1 MEAQEV
7 KTTAAVVSELGESY
21 SDLMNSL
28 RDSISEVDT
37 TKKNLWRGEN
47 KSRLIE
53 LGVALIVFPEPTPI
67 SETVGACFVAAGIIQ
82 KGVKNRSIYVED
94 IGKTFQNAVKEV
106 LSIKK
111 SL

>member
-1 MEAQEV
+1 
-7 KTTAAVVSELGESY
+7 
-21 SDLMNSL
+21 
-28 RDSISEVDT
+28 
-37 TKKNLWRGEN
+37 
-47 KSRLIE
+47 
-53 LGVALIVFPEPTPI
+53 VFPEPTPI